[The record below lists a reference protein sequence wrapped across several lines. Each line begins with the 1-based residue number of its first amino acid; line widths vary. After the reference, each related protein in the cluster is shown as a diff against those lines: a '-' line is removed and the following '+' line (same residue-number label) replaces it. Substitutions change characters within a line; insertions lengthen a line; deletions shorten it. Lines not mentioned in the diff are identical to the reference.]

1 VLHVYE
7 IHPISER
14 KNRLSELQVTPPV
27 KYSYLALCQRKLE
40 FVSGPFLHPFQP
52 CVFGS
57 PVLLHVRDLEG
68 YTGEDLYAH
77 VSNRMR
83 RYIPNALSKN
93 NLTTSPSS
101 GEVNDTEGGMA
112 KSTVASWHARRGRQH
127 RQSTTAD
134 MEILSA
140 GKTPPFGFRLRL
152 VSRDGF
158 RCGLCNWFSCC
169 VGCLIPCDDFPVIAS
184 CGDSIAIDWH
194 MSVDLSGGGFGWD
207 TKNDVENNGINVQIS
222 PHARALTTVKTH
234 SSFSGDR
241 KKHGYGGSITLEE
254 CLDSFAKEEEI
265 PDVSLRLVSFFVFHF
280 RFTFA
285 LTFIFCHP

>member
-1 VLHVYE
+1 MLHVYE
-7 IHPISER
+7 IHPIPER
-14 KNRLSELQVTPPV
+14 KSRLSELQVIPPV

-68 YTGEDLYAH
+68 YTGEDLYVH
-77 VSNRMR
+77 ISNRMR
-83 RYIPNALSKN
+83 RYIPSALSKD
-93 NLTTSPSS
+93 NLTPLLSS

-112 KSTVASWHARRGRQH
+112 KSSVASWHARKGRQH
-127 RQSTTAD
+127 RQNTTAD
-134 MEILSA
+134 MEDFSA
-140 GKTPPFGFRLRL
+140 GKTPQFGFRLRL
-152 VSRDGF
+152 VSRDGI
-158 RCGLCNWFSCC
+158 RCALCNWFSCC

-207 TKNDVENNGINVQIS
+207 INEAENNGINIQTS
-222 PHARALTTVKTH
+222 PHARALITVKTH
-234 SSFSGDR
+234 SSFNGDR
-241 KKHGYGGSITLEE
+241 KKYGYGGSITLEE

-265 PDVSLRLVSFFVFHF
+265 PDVSL
-280 RFTFA
+280 
-285 LTFIFCHP
+285 